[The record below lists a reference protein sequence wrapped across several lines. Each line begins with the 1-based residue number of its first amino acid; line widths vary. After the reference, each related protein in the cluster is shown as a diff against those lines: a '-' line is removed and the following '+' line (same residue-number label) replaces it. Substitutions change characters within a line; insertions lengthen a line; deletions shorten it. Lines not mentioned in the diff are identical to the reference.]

1 MVISA
6 THFDFNANLLE
17 YLFVDNAKEKYND
30 ILELREKHNYKT
42 AFDLMQ
48 IENILEK
55 KYFIRFGFTWRSF
68 DWI

>member
-1 MVISA
+1 MICIIYMSLSNA
-6 THFDFNANLLE
+6 ENFDFNANLLE

-48 IENILEK
+48 IENIL
-55 KYFIRFGFTWRSF
+55 FT
-68 DWI
+68 I